1 MSFSGKRFTVAFA
14 FLLSACG
21 GSPKPTP
28 APTPRPA
35 RPPASAPASTAAAER
50 QTDSPLPLPRR
61 VVEPPISGAT
71 VGQAVERFL
80 AREKAH
86 GASARHVI
94 ERIDLNG
101 DRQDDA
107 LVLLQSRRYCSSRG
121 CALLIFIRTDT
132 GYEMHSR
139 LLLGRTP
146 LIATESH
153 TRGWRDLV
161 APMTTVKAGMR
172 LVMLKHDGAGYPA
185 DADRLPLY
193 PADRDLDGKVLFS
206 DD

>member
-1 MSFSGKRFTVAFA
+1 MSFSGKRFTLAFA

-21 GSPKPTP
+21 GSTKPAPT
-28 APTPRPA
+28 PTPRPA
-35 RPPASAPASTAAAER
+35 RAPASAPASATAAER
-50 QTDSPLPLPRR
+50 QTDASRPLPRR
-61 VVEPPISGAT
+61 VVEAPISGAT
-71 VGQAVERFL
+71 LGQAIERFL

-86 GASARHVI
+86 GASAQHVV

-121 CALLIFIRTDT
+121 CALLIFIRNDA
-132 GYEMHSR
+132 GYQLHSR

-146 LIATESH
+146 LIATDSR

-161 APMTTVKAGMR
+161 APMTTVKTGMR
-172 LVMLKHDGAGYPA
+172 LVVLKHDGAGYPA
-185 DADRLPLY
+185 DADRLPLF